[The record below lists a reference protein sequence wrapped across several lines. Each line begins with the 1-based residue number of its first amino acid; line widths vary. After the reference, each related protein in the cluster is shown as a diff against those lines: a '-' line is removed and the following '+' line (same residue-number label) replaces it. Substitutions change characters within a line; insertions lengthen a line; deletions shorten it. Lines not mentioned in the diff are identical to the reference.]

1 MKKGLALS
9 ARKGT
14 GRQKQNET
22 GRRGP
27 LAKYFPNV
35 RSRNEVIR
43 IIHSRK
49 DLRKI
54 FYQWNKEEQEAFLD
68 CCTGARGMKVLYD
81 GIFKEV
87 FNPEAA
93 PERLEGLL
101 TLLMKREVMVKQ
113 VLPNDSV
120 RLGAESSLLYTD
132 IIIQLEDGSQANVEV
147 QKIGYAFPGERS
159 ACYSADHLLRQ
170 YKRVRGEMG
179 KKFNYRNIKNV
190 YTVVFFEQ
198 SPEEFRQKSDTGL
211 CLELLQEYYFVP
223 LDIFRET
230 MENKRI
236 SSELEAWLSFL
247 SYDEPERI
255 EELITGYP
263 KFKAMYGDIFEVCRN
278 MEKVMDM
285 YSKELQE
292 LDHNTVLYMI
302 DEMQERLNEKRA
314 LLKELDVQLKE
325 KDIQLK
331 ELDVQL
337 KEQDVQLKERDARLK
352 EQDSQLREQCSQM
365 EEMAGLIAQ
374 LQEQMSLL
382 QRNIDPS

>member
-1 MKKGLALS
+1 MKKSLALP
-9 ARKGT
+9 ATKRAGRQKGNRT
-14 GRQKQNET
+14 GRQA
-22 GRRGP
+22 P

-35 RSRNEVIR
+35 RSRNEVIQ

-49 DLRKI
+49 DLRNI
-54 FYQWNKEEQEAFLD
+54 FYQWNKEEQDVFLD

-87 FNPEAA
+87 FNPEAV
-93 PERLEGLL
+93 PERLEGFL
-101 TLLMKREVMVKQ
+101 TLLMKREVRVNQ

-132 IIIQLEDGSQANVEV
+132 IIIQLEDGSLANVEV

-198 SPEEFRQKSDTGL
+198 SPEEFHCFPGQWIHVFRQKSDTGL
-211 CLELLQEYYFVP
+211 FLELLQEYYFIP

-247 SYDEPERI
+247 CYDEPERI

-302 DEMQERLNEKRA
+302 DEMQERLNEKKT
-314 LLKELDVQLKE
+314 LLKELDGR
-325 KDIQLK
+325 
-331 ELDVQL
+331 L
-337 KEQDVQLKERDARLK
+337 KEQDARLKERDARLK
-352 EQDSQLREQCSQM
+352 ERDAR
-365 EEMAGLIAQ
+365 
-374 LQEQMSLL
+374 
-382 QRNIDPS
+382 

>member
-132 IIIQLEDGSQANVEV
+132 IIIQLEDGSLANVEV

-198 SPEEFRQKSDTGL
+198 SPEEFHRFPEQWLHVFRQKSDTGL

-325 KDIQLK
+325 
-331 ELDVQL
+331 
-337 KEQDVQLKERDARLK
+337 QDVQLKERDARLK